1 MEREKARARSF
12 SWCQRNNLILNEW
25 IYSSRKANSWRKTLS
40 PSTYYYCCISIPLSN
55 LNPWD
60 LSSLLLLSLR
70 VSLFFFCSFFIFP
83 WNITLS
89 QSWLLQANSNPLIFT
104 GQDLTLFIIIFSL
117 LHSCISRLWIS
128 SFVLSMWMHR
138 LACSRCESSVTM
150 PLLPLI
156 WSEMCCC
163 RLLSVRFW
171 S

>member
-40 PSTYYYCCISIPLSN
+40 PSTYYYCCISIPLSFSFPFVSPSFFFVHFSFSREIS
-55 LNPWD
+55 LYRSHDYSKQTQIRWFLQVRIS
-60 LSSLLLLSLR
+60 LSSLL
-70 VSLFFFCSFFIFP
+70 F
-83 WNITLS
+83 
-89 QSWLLQANSNPLIFT
+89 
-104 GQDLTLFIIIFSL
+104 FSL